1 MISNPRALKVTSA
14 WQRRSSMGQRKALGR
29 GLNAL
34 LATPDLDSD
43 QLRDIDID
51 RILPNSQQPR
61 KNFDDDA
68 LNELANSIREHGV
81 VQPIVVRALED
92 GFFQLIAGE
101 RRWRA
106 SQRAGLSRVPAV
118 VHDAG
123 EHAALEIAL
132 IENLQREDLN
142 PMEEAQAYERLI
154 VDFGMTQE
162 EVARRVGKNRATVAN
177 MLRLLRLPM
186 EVQQWLRE
194 NRLSTGHAKALLS
207 LSDLNAILDTAR
219 KIMQGNYSVR
229 QAEML
234 VSRYTNGGGKD
245 EPSGVAEV
253 IDPNVKA
260 AIHALEQ
267 AIGTKV
273 TIQESGGRGK
283 IELHFFSFEEMNR
296 LYEGLLKARF

>member
-1 MISNPRALKVTSA
+1 
-14 WQRRSSMGQRKALGR
+14 MGQRKALGR

-34 LATPDLDSD
+34 LGTSDLESD
-43 QLRDIDID
+43 QLREIDID
-51 RILPNSQQPR
+51 RILPNSHQPR
-61 KNFDDDA
+61 KNFDEDG
-68 LNELANSIREHGV
+68 LNELAGSIREHGV
-81 VQPIVVRALED
+81 VQPIVVRVLED

-106 SQRAGLSRVPAV
+106 AQRAGLLRIPAV
-118 VHDAG
+118 IREAG

-162 EVARRVGKNRATVAN
+162 EVARRVGKNRTTIAN
-177 MLRLLRLPM
+177 MLRLLRLPP

-219 KIMQGNYSVR
+219 KIIQGNYSVR
-229 QAEML
+229 QTEVL
-234 VSRYTNGGGKD
+234 VARHAKTATD
-245 EPSGVAEV
+245 EPGNELTG

-260 AIHALEQ
+260 AVHALEQ
-267 AIGTKV
+267 ALGTKV
-273 TIQESGGRGK
+273 TVQEHEGKGK
-283 IELHFFSFEEMNR
+283 IEIHFFSFEEMNR
-296 LYEGLLKARF
+296 LYEGLLRTKF

>member
-1 MISNPRALKVTSA
+1 MA
-14 WQRRSSMGQRKALGR
+14 QRKALGR
-29 GLNAL
+29 GLSAL
-34 LATPDLDSD
+34 LGTPDLDAD
-43 QLRDIDID
+43 RLREIDIN
-51 RILPNSQQPR
+51 RVLPSSHQPR
-61 KNFDDDA
+61 KSFDEDA
-68 LNELANSIREHGV
+68 LNELANSIRAHGV
-81 VQPIVVRALED
+81 VQPLLVRPLDD

-106 SQRAGLSRVPAV
+106 AQVAGLSRVPAV
-118 VHDAG
+118 VRDT
-123 EHAALEIAL
+123 EEQAALEIAL

-162 EVARRVGKNRATVAN
+162 EVAKRVGKNRATVAN
-177 MLRLLRLPM
+177 MLRLLKLPP

-207 LSDLNAILDTAR
+207 LSDLSAILDSAR
-219 KIMQGNYSVR
+219 KIIQGNYSVR

-234 VSRYTNGGGKD
+234 VSRYSKIAAETD
-245 EPSGVAEV
+245 EAAGSGEI

-267 AIGTKV
+267 ALGTRV
-273 TIQESGGRGK
+273 SIQQSGGRGK
-283 IELHFFSFEEMNR
+283 IEIHFFSFDEMNR
-296 LYEGLLKARF
+296 LYEGLLHAKF